1 MNKTAKWLAKGEP
14 EFKWLYL
21 KSQVKEYIDPDLASI
36 KAKYILKGNHIT
48 PLMLKSN
55 TDFNDYLKSIGHDN
69 WQGQAIIR
77 FTDLYPSLTN
87 KADYMTQGKI
97 MAFARSI
104 ILDIFEEEVTPCHVW
119 KQNGK
124 ITQIMVQQAIL

>member
-1 MNKTAKWLAKGEP
+1 MNKTAKWLAKGKP

-36 KAKYILKGNHIT
+36 KAKDILKGNNIT

-77 FTDLYPSLTN
+77 FTDLYPSL
-87 KADYMTQGKI
+87 Y
-97 MAFARSI
+97 
-104 ILDIFEEEVTPCHVW
+104 
-119 KQNGK
+119 
-124 ITQIMVQQAIL
+124 